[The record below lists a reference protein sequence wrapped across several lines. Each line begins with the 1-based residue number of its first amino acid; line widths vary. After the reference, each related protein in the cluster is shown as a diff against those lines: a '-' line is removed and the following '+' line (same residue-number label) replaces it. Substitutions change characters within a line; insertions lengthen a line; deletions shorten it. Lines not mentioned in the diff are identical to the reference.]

1 MAKGPHMSTAHDMQI
16 IEAMDEIEDLVQK
29 VNATH
34 QGWNESPYY
43 NGYVDGLNKARD
55 IIISHTHMMEHA

>member
-1 MAKGPHMSTAHDMQI
+1 MSTTPDMQI
-16 IEAMDEIEDLVQK
+16 SEAMDKIEDLIQK

-34 QGWNESPYY
+34 QGLNASPYY